1 VTTAEI
7 VMLATG
13 AMQTVGLAVV
23 IIKLVWGG
31 ASAHYEGIAVVRND
45 LIARLE
51 LQSQN
56 VGNVIANIGDRI
68 HQLEIKSMEFRAI
81 AAETYMRRDAYH
93 KATDEFKRDVK
104 DAHDDLKIE
113 MHAGFKKL
121 EEQIDAVSASIESNR
136 KEVRED
142 RNASKIRGDAR

>member
-1 VTTAEI
+1 MTTAEI

-13 AMQTVGLAVV
+13 TIQIVGLAVV

-45 LIARLE
+45 LIGRIE
-51 LQSQN
+51 LQSAN
-56 VGNVIANIGDRI
+56 VGNVVANIGDRI
-68 HQLEIKSMEFRAI
+68 HQLELKTMEFRAI

-104 DAHDDLKIE
+104 EAHDDLKLE
-113 MHAGFKKL
+113 MHAGFKRL

-136 KEVRED
+136 KEDGRS
-142 RNASKIRGDAR
+142 RS